1 MDLFNVANKH
11 CEQEHKPTLTTTHTL
26 TGLAKNTSCV
36 RGNTSLF
43 NKVSLITFIR
53 IIAMGNIG
61 LVLMKILTFGLFHSQ
76 MSTNNI
82 KEV

>member
-1 MDLFNVANKH
+1 ML
-11 CEQEHKPTLTTTHTL
+11 TTTTTHTL
-26 TGLAKNTSCV
+26 TGLAKNTSCIG
-36 RGNTSLF
+36 GNASLF

-61 LVLMKILTFGLFHSQ
+61 LVLMN
-76 MSTNNI
+76 STNNNI